1 MHFLAFFV
9 NIHCEQVLL
18 YISLS
23 SPRILAS
30 HLCPSPVVDI
40 CFFCFFP
47 PPPFMYTVLPPGY
60 LQAINRSRASFSTS
74 PPASS
79 CPWGLFWRPQ
89 RRPCKEVCAGLQ
101 SSAAALAPPGEPPWA
116 GGMLTCVSTWCAQPS
131 ACHRAGR

>member
-30 HLCPSPVVDI
+30 HLCPSPVDDI

-47 PPPFMYTVLPPGY
+47 PPHYIYQTVEL
-60 LQAINRSRASFSTS
+60 
-74 PPASS
+74 
-79 CPWGLFWRPQ
+79 
-89 RRPCKEVCAGLQ
+89 
-101 SSAAALAPPGEPPWA
+101 
-116 GGMLTCVSTWCAQPS
+116 
-131 ACHRAGR
+131 

>member
-30 HLCPSPVVDI
+30 HLCPSPVDDI

-47 PPPFMYTVLPPGY
+47 PPHCIYQTVEL
-60 LQAINRSRASFSTS
+60 
-74 PPASS
+74 
-79 CPWGLFWRPQ
+79 
-89 RRPCKEVCAGLQ
+89 
-101 SSAAALAPPGEPPWA
+101 
-116 GGMLTCVSTWCAQPS
+116 
-131 ACHRAGR
+131 